1 MMKKEKAIWN
11 VKQKNQC
18 FASCLYIHTHKVDRT
33 GRWVHIRTSRTKKS
47 VVGQGG
53 NTEWIMGEQAKKEHT
68 HCGKEIVGEREHNLG
83 RCICSHSSLSL
94 CCRYNAHFTPSCCCF
109 PPIFESRLYV
119 YVYYVCFT
127 APLSCRHVCYVCCC
141 GCVCVRIFATCVRVC
156 VFSSLP
162 PIF

>member
-1 MMKKEKAIWN
+1 MMKEEKKAIWEC
-11 VKQKNQC
+11 KAKSQC

-83 RCICSHSSLSL
+83 LSRSLS
-94 CCRYNAHFTPSCCCF
+94 AVDIMHTFTPSCCCF

-127 APLSCRHVCYVCCC
+127 APLSCRHMCHV
-141 GCVCVRIFATCVRVC
+141 GCVCQNSCFLCVCVCVC
-156 VFSSLP
+156 VFFITPHLLTRGG
-162 PIF
+162 